1 VKRAEE
7 KKRHERRPS
16 TSVAVKQEASDKD
29 EKNERDPNV
38 GEDVNPFGFLSC
50 LLNYSSYRSLIVAF
64 PEAF

>member
-29 EKNERDPNV
+29 EKSERDPNV
-38 GEDVNPFGFLSC
+38 GEDVNPFSFLSC
-50 LLNYSSYRSLIVAF
+50 LLNYSS
-64 PEAF
+64 